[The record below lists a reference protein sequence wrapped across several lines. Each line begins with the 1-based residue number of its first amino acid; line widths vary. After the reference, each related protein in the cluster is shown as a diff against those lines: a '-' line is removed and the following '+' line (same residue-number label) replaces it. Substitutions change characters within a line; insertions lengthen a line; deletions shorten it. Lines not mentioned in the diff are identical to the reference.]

1 MPRNDSQ
8 RAAHNKY
15 EAKTYT
21 VVGAKLHKAD
31 AAKLKALLAVEGLTT
46 NAFLTKC
53 CLDYIHEHEPEE

>member
-8 RAAHNKY
+8 RESHNRY
-15 EAKTYT
+15 ESKTYT

-31 AAKLKALLAVEGLTT
+31 AAKLKQLLAKEGLTP

-53 CLDYIHEHEPEE
+53 CMDYIKEHEAED

>member
-21 VVGAKLHKAD
+21 VVGAKLHKTD

-53 CLDYIHEHEPEE
+53 CLYYIQEHEPEE